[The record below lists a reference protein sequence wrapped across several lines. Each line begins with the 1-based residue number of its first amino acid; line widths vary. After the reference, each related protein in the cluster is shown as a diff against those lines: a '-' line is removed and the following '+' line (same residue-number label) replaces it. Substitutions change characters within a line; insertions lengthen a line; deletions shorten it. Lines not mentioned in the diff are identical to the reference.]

1 MQSPKPRFKTLFLC
15 TGNSAR
21 SILAEYIANR
31 SASHIL
37 EAYSAGSH
45 PKASPHPMALR
56 VLNESFGIDTA
67 QARSKSL
74 DEFKKTEF
82 DFVITVCD
90 KAKEN
95 CPIWPGRPVIA
106 HWGSPDPVNFEG
118 TEEEQMNHF
127 WQVAQQIKRRIELFT
142 SLPFTSLDQ
151 LRLEAATREIGLK
164 ETSLPQSF
172 PRL

>member
-1 MQSPKPRFKTLFLC
+1 MESPKTRFNTLFLC

-21 SILAEYIANR
+21 SILAEYIANK

-45 PKASPHPMALR
+45 PKGLPHPMALR
-56 VLNESFGIDTA
+56 VLKESFAIDTTK
-67 QARSKSL
+67 ARSKSL
-74 DEFKKTEF
+74 DEFKETEF

-90 KAKEN
+90 KAREN
-95 CPIWPGRPVIA
+95 CPIWTGRPVIA
-106 HWGSPDPVNFEG
+106 HWGSPDPVTFEG
-118 TEEEQMNHF
+118 TEEERFHHF
-127 WQVAQQIKRRIELFT
+127 WQVAQQIKRRIDLFT
-142 SLPFTSLDQ
+142 SLPFESLDQ

>member
-1 MQSPKPRFKTLFLC
+1 MESPNPRFKTLFLC

-21 SILAEYIANR
+21 SILAEYIANK

-45 PKASPHPMALR
+45 PKGVPHPMALR
-56 VLNESFGIDTA
+56 VLKESFSIDSKD
-67 QARSKSL
+67 ARSKSL
-74 DEFKKTEF
+74 EKFKETEF

-106 HWGSPDPVNFEG
+106 HWGSPDPVTFEG
-118 TEEEQMNHF
+118 TEEERLHHF

-142 SLPFTSLDQ
+142 SLPFESLDQ
-151 LRLEAATREIGLK
+151 LRLETATRGIGLK
-164 ETSLPQSF
+164 ETSLTPPALQ
-172 PRL
+172 